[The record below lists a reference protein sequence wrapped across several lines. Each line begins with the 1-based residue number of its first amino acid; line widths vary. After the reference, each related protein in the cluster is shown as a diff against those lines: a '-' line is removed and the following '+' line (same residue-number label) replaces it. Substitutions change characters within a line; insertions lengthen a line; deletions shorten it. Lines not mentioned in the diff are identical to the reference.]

1 MAAASLVTTIDNIY
15 TARYGWST
23 GGENFFTGPGIF
35 SIEQSIR
42 GDSFE
47 IPIAFMHFMYEA
59 AINEVDTLVMPFFAS
74 STGCGYTTFDA
85 NIKRLLYCSWHNQLI
100 KMVIDDCVYYVTLG
114 CIFNNA
120 YKPIMMCTWEVNRI
134 DPVENRYFIKSRPVL
149 RIAPEC
155 TARADKMQRFICGKL
170 IDAAINAPL
179 NDFYVDGF
187 TRTFSSRQMG
197 NYSIKII
204 IDNIP
209 FAVSKVK
216 TPSISTSNEEL
227 FELAKEPLETLNHDY
242 SRLFQ

>member
-1 MAAASLVTTIDNIY
+1 MAAASLVTTIDSIY
-15 TARYGWST
+15 TVRYGWSN
-23 GGENFFTGPGIF
+23 GSENFFTGPGIF

-47 IPIAFMHFMYEA
+47 IPTTFMPFMYEA
-59 AINEVDTLVMPFFAS
+59 AEGGVDTLIMPFFAS
-74 STGCGYTTFDA
+74 SSGLGYTTFDA
-85 NIKRLLYCSWHNQLI
+85 NIKRLLYCSWHNQLVR
-100 KMVIDDCVYYVTLG
+100 MDIDNCVYYVAPG

-120 YKPIMMCTWEVNRI
+120 YQPIMICTWEVNRI
-134 DPVENRYFIKSRPVL
+134 DPVDNKYFIKSRPVL

-170 IDAAINAPL
+170 IDTAINTSL
-179 NDFYVDGF
+179 NDFYMSGF
-187 TRTFSSRQMG
+187 TRTFSPRQG

-209 FAVSKVK
+209 FIINKVK
-216 TPSISTSNEEL
+216 TPSISTSNKEL
-227 FELAKEPLETLNHDY
+227 LELAKEPLETLSHDY